1 MKKSNLLNLSILFT
15 IFLIGSLLR
24 LYNINFDDFWYDEI
38 LSFTAANPNLSVSE
52 NFRIQTEIDNT
63 PFLGSFLLRFFFK
76 IFEYHPD
83 TARYFPS
90 FFSIASILSIAYLA
104 RTLKNNRSYL
114 LVAFLISSNI
124 FLISYSQELRN
135 YSILFFLSSLSY
147 IFFIKI
153 LENEKQIFTLI
164 LFIFFSF
171 LQVLSHPISFIVIIS
186 YILYAV
192 LNFVIFR
199 KINFNLN
206 LGIIISC
213 ILCLIYF
220 AFYFANYTIHSWEW
234 ISQPNFKFFTNF
246 YFSNFFGSRLMG
258 LIFLLL
264 LIFLLFKNRKLFEN
278 LDKITIFFI
287 IIILSY
293 LLPISFGYI
302 YKPILVSRYIIYVI
316 APIIILISYLIF
328 ELKNKIIK
336 NTLICILCLS
346 TVGNLFTEQTV
357 KQFFQDRI
365 VHKPEFKKAIKIIE
379 TSDTNKYYFK
389 IASYPEK
396 APAPGSPETIVTL
409 QKYFSLLNKKS
420 NKKIVYSN
428 LKSKKI
434 WIVCLTDLHGFDCS
448 LPEKIKSKKVL
459 QDINLNRL
467 NLKLIEL

>member
-1 MKKSNLLNLSILFT
+1 M
-15 IFLIGSLLR
+15 IFL
-24 LYNINFDDFWYDEI
+24 YDEI

-52 NFRIQTEIDNT
+52 NFRIPPEIDNT
-63 PFLGSFLLRFFFK
+63 PFLGSFLLRFSFK

-83 TARYFPS
+83 NARYFPS

-357 KQFFQDRI
+357 K
-365 VHKPEFKKAIKIIE
+365 
-379 TSDTNKYYFK
+379 T
-389 IASYPEK
+389 
-396 APAPGSPETIVTL
+396 
-409 QKYFSLLNKKS
+409 
-420 NKKIVYSN
+420 
-428 LKSKKI
+428 
-434 WIVCLTDLHGFDCS
+434 
-448 LPEKIKSKKVL
+448 VL
-459 QDINLNRL
+459 SG
-467 NLKLIEL
+467 